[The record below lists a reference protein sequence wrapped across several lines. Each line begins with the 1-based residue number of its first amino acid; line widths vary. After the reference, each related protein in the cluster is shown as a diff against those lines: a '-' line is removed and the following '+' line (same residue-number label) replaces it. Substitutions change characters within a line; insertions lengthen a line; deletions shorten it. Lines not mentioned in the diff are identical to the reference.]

1 MKAWKTHACLAAILS
16 ISFSTNAATDL
27 KVYAASSMT
36 NAIDEIA
43 QDFKEKYDVTVTPV
57 YGGSSSIARQIING
71 APADVFISANTKWMD
86 YLVDE
91 GVIDSDNVT
100 NLVRNSLVL
109 IAPQSSSLAVFN
121 FADAKAWE
129 AALNGSRLALGN
141 PTSVPAG
148 MYAKE
153 SLTTLGVWKEIQT
166 KVAPA
171 KNVRLA
177 LAILLTALVTVKD
190 KVAGLDSGAN
200 DYLTKPFAEAELFAR
215 IRAQL
220 RAPDSADQ
228 ANADKVMTKDLE
240 IDRATREVI
249 FKGDLITLTRTEFD
263 LLLFLASNLG
273 RVFTRDELLDHVWG
287 YNHFPTTR
295 TVDTHVLQLRQ
306 KLPGLEIETLRG
318 VGYKMKA

>member
-1 MKAWKTHACLAAILS
+1 MERI
-16 ISFSTNAATDL
+16 
-27 KVYAASSMT
+27 
-36 NAIDEIA
+36 
-43 QDFKEKYDVTVTPV
+43 
-57 YGGSSSIARQIING
+57 
-71 APADVFISANTKWMD
+71 ADVEPQWKKAD
-86 YLVDE
+86 LVILDRQLPD
-91 GVIDSDNVT
+91 GDSVQHLPEWKKIKD
-100 NLVRNSLVL
+100 
-109 IAPQSSSLAVFN
+109 
-121 FADAKAWE
+121 
-129 AALNGSRLALGN
+129 
-141 PTSVPAG
+141 VP
-148 MYAKE
+148 
-153 SLTTLGVWKEIQT
+153 V
-166 KVAPA
+166 
-171 KNVRLA
+171 
-177 LAILLTALVTVKD
+177 ILLTALVTVKD

-228 ANADKVMTKDLE
+228 ANVDKVMTKDLE

>member
-1 MKAWKTHACLAAILS
+1 MKQTLLLVEDDKNLADGLLVSLEQAGYECLHVERI
-16 ISFSTNAATDL
+16 
-27 KVYAASSMT
+27 
-36 NAIDEIA
+36 
-43 QDFKEKYDVTVTPV
+43 
-57 YGGSSSIARQIING
+57 
-71 APADVFISANTKWMD
+71 ADVETQWKKAD
-86 YLVDE
+86 LVILDRQLPD
-91 GVIDSDNVT
+91 GDSVQHLPEWKKIKD
-100 NLVRNSLVL
+100 
-109 IAPQSSSLAVFN
+109 
-121 FADAKAWE
+121 
-129 AALNGSRLALGN
+129 
-141 PTSVPAG
+141 VP
-148 MYAKE
+148 
-153 SLTTLGVWKEIQT
+153 V
-166 KVAPA
+166 
-171 KNVRLA
+171 
-177 LAILLTALVTVKD
+177 ILLTALVTVKD

>member
-1 MKAWKTHACLAAILS
+1 I
-16 ISFSTNAATDL
+16 
-27 KVYAASSMT
+27 
-36 NAIDEIA
+36 
-43 QDFKEKYDVTVTPV
+43 
-57 YGGSSSIARQIING
+57 
-71 APADVFISANTKWMD
+71 ADVEPQWKKAD
-86 YLVDE
+86 LVILDRQLPD
-91 GVIDSDNVT
+91 GDSVQHLPEWKKIKD
-100 NLVRNSLVL
+100 
-109 IAPQSSSLAVFN
+109 
-121 FADAKAWE
+121 
-129 AALNGSRLALGN
+129 
-141 PTSVPAG
+141 VP
-148 MYAKE
+148 
-153 SLTTLGVWKEIQT
+153 V
-166 KVAPA
+166 
-171 KNVRLA
+171 
-177 LAILLTALVTVKD
+177 ILLTALVTVKD